1 MRYSA
6 CARELTSLQAP
17 EIQTMYNIPL
27 PISALRTRVRQE
39 FEQNRFVAKLPV
51 VDVLLFKSHAEYQV
65 RTKWHRNRGATP
77 VPAGTDADCAA
88 IGDDELL
95 EADDARHVLL
105 QGGEL
110 QGRSQTAIELYA
122 GVPGGRLTTQ

>member
-1 MRYSA
+1 MCFFSSRTQNTR
-6 CARELTSLQAP
+6 CGQNGT
-17 EIQTMYNIPL
+17 EIG
-27 PISALRTRVRQE
+27 
-39 FEQNRFVAKLPV
+39 
-51 VDVLLFKSHAEYQV
+51 
-65 RTKWHRNRGATP
+65 GATP

>member
-1 MRYSA
+1 MDASRTSPTSHACLDQSPSRHIGPVRYSA

-65 RTKWHRNRGATP
+65 RTKWHRNRGGNP
-77 VPAGTDADCAA
+77 GSRWD
-88 IGDDELL
+88 
-95 EADDARHVLL
+95 
-105 QGGEL
+105 
-110 QGRSQTAIELYA
+110 GR
-122 GVPGGRLTTQ
+122 